1 MNLPMHCWVITSDVP
16 PYCIK
21 RASPSWFVLWQLTV
35 KEALGKPISIL
46 RTPGSDARAL
56 ARHSSDAQR
65 ARITKRRC
73 INVRQTDGSLI
84 GYDLEIEQTEHGLLG
99 TSTNI
104 TLLLQ
109 GEVAA
114 PEDHTPL
121 TYDLKAL
128 YRPLDDETP
137 LAATFSG
144 AGRMRLS
151 STSPCRL
158 PSSSAGLEEGN
169 DGARA
174 RPAPTSMR
182 IYAFRG
188 LRTVHGKILSEL
200 PDKERTLLE
209 ATIRENPNLY
219 SGHVAFSTDNGRS
232 IWGMTTL
239 KPENGGL
246 TWAEA
251 KAIAKTNLA
260 GPGIV
265 QNDRKLFRMA
275 ASKAH
280 HEGWNTV
287 VYSKDI
293 TAEIF
298 AHPPSPPNDMWISE
312 RLAEAQRR
320 IEELSKGGHS
330 YKYAWPWQV
339 ARDGKWFEDK
349 MTGNC
354 VTFPELCLG
363 LPIVVG
369 NESGCMK
376 VVMRDMKEATK
387 WFEDEMSGNCATCP
401 ELCLSLPS
409 VGSESGC
416 MKEVMRDLKEATIK
430 SSSLVGKGAL
440 VSSAIQSRL

>member
-1 MNLPMHCWVITSDVP
+1 MHCWVITSEAA
-16 PYCIK
+16 PYYIR

-56 ARHSSDAQR
+56 ARHLSDAQR

-84 GYDLEIEQTEHGLLG
+84 GHDLEIEQTEHGLLG

-128 YRPLDDETP
+128 FRPLDDETPLADHTPLTYDLKALLRPLDDEIP

-158 PSSSAGLEEGN
+158 PSSSLEGGN

-200 PDKERTLLE
+200 PDKERAILE
-209 ATIRENPNLY
+209 AQFARIPICTAAT
-219 SGHVAFSTDNGRS
+219 SGFPPT
-232 IWGMTTL
+232 M
-239 KPENGGL
+239 GG
-246 TWAEA
+246 
-251 KAIAKTNLA
+251 
-260 GPGIV
+260 
-265 QNDRKLFRMA
+265 
-275 ASKAH
+275 AS
-280 HEGWNTV
+280 
-287 VYSKDI
+287 
-293 TAEIF
+293 
-298 AHPPSPPNDMWISE
+298 
-312 RLAEAQRR
+312 
-320 IEELSKGGHS
+320 GG
-330 YKYAWPWQV
+330 
-339 ARDGKWFEDK
+339 
-349 MTGNC
+349 
-354 VTFPELCLG
+354 
-363 LPIVVG
+363 
-369 NESGCMK
+369 
-376 VVMRDMKEATK
+376 
-387 WFEDEMSGNCATCP
+387 
-401 ELCLSLPS
+401 
-409 VGSESGC
+409 
-416 MKEVMRDLKEATIK
+416 
-430 SSSLVGKGAL
+430 
-440 VSSAIQSRL
+440 